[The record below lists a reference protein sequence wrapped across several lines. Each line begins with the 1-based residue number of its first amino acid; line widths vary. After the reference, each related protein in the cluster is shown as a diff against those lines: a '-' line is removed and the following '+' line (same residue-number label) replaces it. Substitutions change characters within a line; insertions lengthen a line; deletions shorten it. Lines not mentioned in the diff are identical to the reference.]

1 MRRSQIIGLL
11 LLLGATTSSAQI
23 GSGTHQVTVAVNQI
37 SVMQVSGGGVAFSI
51 GEAQAVAGQ
60 DQILMTNTSTQLLWG
75 TNVSTQK
82 ITVQTSLGTPLF
94 TLRLLASGPTVG
106 TAAPEVTLGTVA
118 ADFLRDIGRSS
129 GTCTLRYTA
138 VVLASLGTGTDN
150 HTITFTMVAQ

>member
-1 MRRSQIIGLL
+1 MKRTLIIGLFSL
-11 LLLGATTSSAQI
+11 IVTTAASAQI
-23 GSGTHQVTVAVNQI
+23 SSGTHQVTVAVNQI
-37 SVMQVSGGGVAFSI
+37 NAMQVSGGGVAFSI

-75 TNVSTQK
+75 TNVSARK
-82 ITVQTSLGTPLF
+82 ITVQSSLGTPRF
-94 TLRLLASGPTVG
+94 TLRIFASGPTVG
-106 TAAPEVTLGTVA
+106 TASPEVTLGTLA
-118 ADFLRDIGRSS
+118 ADFLRNIGRSS